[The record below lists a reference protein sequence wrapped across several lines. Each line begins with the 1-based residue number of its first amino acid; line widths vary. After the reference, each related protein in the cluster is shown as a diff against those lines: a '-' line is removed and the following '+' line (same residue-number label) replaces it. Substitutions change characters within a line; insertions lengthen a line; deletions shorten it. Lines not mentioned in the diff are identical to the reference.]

1 MATDEDC
8 CTQLH
13 LIASSPRPMH
23 AMERHQ
29 APTRAGA
36 SPAIL
41 WCPTLQALPSQLC
54 NYALHQHLAT
64 ITHIPHPHPCLL
76 QDPLADGPTIH
87 CAATRALEKGTNLDS
102 VIGVVREVSP
112 QIKAPL
118 VLFTYYNPIMR
129 RGMDNF
135 CRQIKEAGASG
146 ALPTCVIRCIA
157 GHLGLQA
164 VHGCSAAAVPP
175 VACGT

>member
-1 MATDEDC
+1 MQAAAHIYTSLQVHHNQRLPWNAT
-8 CTQLH
+8 
-13 LIASSPRPMH
+13 
-23 AMERHQ
+23 RHQ
-29 APTRAGA
+29 HCTVA
-36 SPAIL
+36 SAAIL
-41 WCPTLQALPSQLC
+41 WRCTAQSSHTAQALPLPPC
-54 NYALHQHLAT
+54 NYAPYNHPPLT
-64 ITHIPHPHPCLL
+64 PSPHTRLL

-87 CAATRALEKGTNLDS
+87 CAATRALDRGTNLDS

-146 ALPTCVIRCIA
+146 ALPASC
-157 GHLGLQA
+157 
-164 VHGCSAAAVPP
+164 
-175 VACGT
+175 